1 MKITKTIKQ
10 KQKRFTNTYFD
21 ELLGKVSSTD
31 NSSDD
36 SNGEK

>member
-1 MKITKTIKQ
+1 MRKAVTQ
-10 KQKRFTNTYFD
+10 KQKRFSNTYFD